1 MSNIDEEL
9 TEEYYIQ
16 SLKDDLDWIEK
27 EFKILFQYKSTKTI
41 DDITLGNK
49 ILDHFIENIK
59 SNSSEEILNL
69 LAITLNRIEQSY
81 PEFF

>member
-9 TEEYYIQ
+9 TEEYYIR
-16 SLKDDLDWIEK
+16 SLKDDLDWVEK
-27 EFKILFQYKSTKTI
+27 EFNILFQYKRPKTP
-41 DDITLGNK
+41 DDINLGIK

-59 SNSSEEILNL
+59 NSSSEEVLNL